1 MPKYIDA
8 EALKA
13 AVSAYHDTVKPRSLG
28 ILADVVFHDM
38 LNLIDEAPASDVV
51 QVVRCMDC
59 VCMGKRPPLP
69 EGYREDCGWCMLHG
83 RVALPEEFCSNGERM
98 DDDA

>member
-8 EALKA
+8 ETLKA
-13 AVSAYHDTVKPRSLG
+13 AVSAYHDKQRAYPLMIRDVLEIIDKAPA
-28 ILADVVFHDM
+28 ADVT
-38 LNLIDEAPASDVV
+38 
-51 QVVRCMDC
+51 QVVRCRDC

-83 RVALPEEFCSNGERM
+83 RVVLPEEFCSNGERM
-98 DDDA
+98 EEE